1 MHSLLCWEIY
11 SNLSLYNNYSHSIGG
26 TGAFAYHAV
35 AQYPQM
41 TMSILELPPVVKA
54 SPHFTPPN
62 LPMSQRSRVQF
73 IPGDFFKD
81 DLPPAELYVM
91 GRILHN
97 WGEDLCDILLE
108 KAYKALPP
116 GKMIR

>member
-1 MHSLLCWEIY
+1 
-11 SNLSLYNNYSHSIGG
+11 
-26 TGAFAYHAV
+26 
-35 AQYPQM
+35 M
-41 TMSILELPPVVKA
+41 TMSVLELPPVVKA

-62 LPMSQRSRVQF
+62 LPMCQRSRVQF

-81 DLPPAELYVM
+81 DLPEAQLYVM

-108 KAYKALPP
+108 KAYEALPP
-116 GKMIR
+116 GKLDLTLPFLVQNFICKF

>member
-1 MHSLLCWEIY
+1 
-11 SNLSLYNNYSHSIGG
+11 
-26 TGAFAYHAV
+26 
-35 AQYPQM
+35 
-41 TMSILELPPVVKA
+41 MSILELPPVVKA

-81 DLPPAELYVM
+81 DLPQAELYVM

-116 GKMIR
+116 GKMIAFNRTLFIQENLVTDLSSIYIYSYHICVGFL